1 MLFFSKFKIYQRN
14 GKNGG
19 LGTEISDDML
29 KADKENAGLI
39 KSLTWA
45 PDLVFRIPI
54 ATVTIS
60 LIPWLLK
67 NLFHIEKKKPA
78 QAQPVENKQPVVENQ
93 KDEKLQP
100 AFKGSVASQVEIV
113 APQAVAFK
121 GVQQPQD
128 EPKEAN
134 NISFKAGKNP
144 KPSIIKKAM
153 QWVKTQLNKALNAIG
168 AFMGKLYGRPLIES
182 ETMAKISARLAD
194 VPGGLTQAMATFGA
208 LLTSGTYV
216 ARTINNKN
224 LDQDKRRTL
233 AINQV
238 LCFIV
243 PTIAAYSVDRWIN
256 GKVKKMEYRFSG
268 LQQQRAAA
276 EMLKGNTEKA
286 NKILQSLNKKVAGV
300 RTLASLAVFTI
311 IYRYAT
317 PVLITPIANKIGDRV
332 NAKKAAKKEEAQK
345 VAA

>member
-1 MLFFSKFKIYQRN
+1 
-14 GKNGG
+14 
-19 LGTEISDDML
+19 
-29 KADKENAGLI
+29 
-39 KSLTWA
+39 
-45 PDLVFRIPI
+45 
-54 ATVTIS
+54 
-60 LIPWLLK
+60 
-67 NLFHIEKKKPA
+67 
-78 QAQPVENKQPVVENQ
+78 
-93 KDEKLQP
+93 
-100 AFKGSVASQVEIV
+100 
-113 APQAVAFK
+113 
-121 GVQQPQD
+121 
-128 EPKEAN
+128 
-134 NISFKAGKNP
+134 
-144 KPSIIKKAM
+144 M

-182 ETMAKISARLAD
+182 ETMAKISAKLAD

-216 ARTINNKN
+216 TRTINNKN

-256 GKVKKMEYRFSG
+256 GKVKKMEYRYSG
-268 LQQQRAAA
+268 LQQQKAAA
-276 EMLKGNTEKA
+276 EMLEGNKENA
-286 NKILQSLNKKVAGV
+286 EKILQGLNKKVAGV

-317 PVLITPIANKIGDRV
+317 PVLITPFANWIGDRV
-332 NAKKAAKKEEAQK
+332 NAKNAAKKQEAQK